1 MENFST
7 VFIRL
12 KKERGLTNKQIA
24 SFTGAPLK
32 DIKKWD
38 SGVGIPND
46 KRVIAALEGILGNE
60 ISSSIGTIPDK
71 ETFKKEIS
79 NTENSIFEI
88 NKRKEPKIS
97 SGFFNRFRSTVAKK
111 EKNPQT
117 EMFTYEDILEIEGQ
131 EVSETEFPENIYE
144 SALDEGPYINDPK
157 QLTFYFSRNAKTII
171 GVLLFF
177 YLAFT
182 AFQLFWDSSKLL
194 ISNLFW

>member
-12 KKERGLTNKQIA
+12 KEERGLTNKQIA

-71 ETFKKEIS
+71 ETFKKDIS
-79 NTENSIFEI
+79 KTENSIFEVD
-88 NKRKEPKIS
+88 KRKEPKIS
-97 SGFFNRFRSTVAKK
+97 SGFFNRFRSSVAKK
-111 EKNPQT
+111 EQNSQT
-117 EMFTYEDILEIEGQ
+117 EMFTYEDISDIEDK
-131 EVSETEFPENIYE
+131 EASEKEFSENIYE
-144 SALDEGPYINDPK
+144 SALDEQPYINDPN
-157 QLTFYFSRNAKTII
+157 QLTFYFSRNLKSMVAI
-171 GVLLFF
+171 LLFF
-177 YLAFT
+177 YLTFKGL
-182 AFQLFWDSSKLL
+182 QLFWESFRLL
-194 ISNLFW
+194 ITNLL